1 MRPSSFAGKL
11 FGSYCLP
18 FSMTAVSVGW
28 IAAGSFPLDV
38 FVLPCVA
45 SLWSGWASRRL
56 TKRLVVFPPLH
67 IIAFLHVLHT
77 GLCSS
82 PETGIPSS
90 AVRPKYTHT
99 ILLAFFFLTKVA
111 GKSAISL
118 QMKGSRLHVASCL
131 VTCRVA
137 SPIFSSVSVWYILW
151 YDNLPSKLLLLY
163 WDTSISPTPSSTPIW
178 NGLQSLASY
187 SNDLSKYSKC
197 LSPSAILFRLPL
209 IAMTDEIFAA

>member
-18 FSMTAVSVGW
+18 FSMTAVSLGW
-28 IAAGSFPLDV
+28 VAAGSFPLNV

-45 SLWSGWASRRL
+45 SLWWSGWVSQRL

-82 PETGIPSS
+82 PETGTPSS
-90 AVRPKYTHT
+90 AVRPKYTQNR
-99 ILLAFFFLTKVA
+99 LLAFFFLTKVA

-137 SPIFSSVSVWYILW
+137 SPIFSSVSVWYTLW
-151 YDNLPSKLLLLY
+151 YDNLQSKLLRLY
-163 WDTSISPTPSSTPIW
+163 RDTSITPTPSRTPIW
-178 NGLQSLASY
+178 NGL
-187 SNDLSKYSKC
+187 
-197 LSPSAILFRLPL
+197 
-209 IAMTDEIFAA
+209 